1 MHEQNDLQNPTF
13 VISKDQTS
21 NPEPETIFSLTK
33 VTLPLCYHFWHLL
46 NQNTMQCNV

>member
-33 VTLPLCYHFWHLL
+33 SNPPSLLPLLAFIKSKHHA
-46 NQNTMQCNV
+46 M